1 MDSMPPQQQPPL
13 AAPRTPRYLG
23 LDIGNR
29 RIGVA
34 LSDPLNLTA
43 QPVLTLYRK
52 NPREDIRSLARLL
65 RRHGCTAIV
74 AGNPLHM
81 SGLAGTQA
89 AKAQAF
95 AEQLGH
101 AANVPVHLYDERL
114 TTLEAHHILSE
125 AGHPRQQHRR
135 LVDQVA
141 AVLILQ
147 GFLDTLP
154 QPQHLPPHPEGQV

>member
-1 MDSMPPQQQPPL
+1 MDPMPQPQQPAP
-13 AAPRTPRYLG
+13 AALIPRYLG
-23 LDIGNR
+23 LDIGSR

-34 LSDPLNLTA
+34 VSDPLGLTA

-65 RRHGCTAIV
+65 RRHSCTAIV

-81 SGLAGTQA
+81 SGIAGAQA
-89 AKAQAF
+89 AKVQAF
-95 AEQLGH
+95 AEQLGQ
-101 AANVPVHLYDERL
+101 AAGVPVHLYDERL
-114 TTLEAHHILSE
+114 TTLEAHRILSE

-147 GFLDTLP
+147 GFLDT
-154 QPQHLPPHPEGQV
+154 HAPPPSGYPEGQV